1 MLCSS
6 YLQYIL
12 SISYQES
19 LDSKIPTIKMSK
31 PLVLITGASG
41 HVGFAVLV
49 LLLKGGYQARVA
61 SRKLA
66 TVEKLKGHPSIKPYA
81 ESVSF
86 IEIADFLAE
95 DAFEEA
101 VKGVDYVLH
110 IASPIP
116 DAAYAGEKFDVRKDF
131 VEPAV
136 QGNLGLLR
144 AAAASPSIK
153 RIVITSSVVIL
164 NTAPTG
170 GATKVSPDD
179 DAPILDISEYEN
191 SGNPGIAYVESK
203 KQSMA
208 AVNEFLAQNKPQYD
222 VVHVLPAFVQG
233 RNETVTSVKE
243 LRERVSSNTAL
254 VNFVLGA
261 KSERPIPANFVLLDD
276 VAAAHVAALSAKND
290 AIDPVVKKL
299 FPKEVESGLL
309 PLGGSQAGWYAP
321 FDSSKTT
328 EKLGVKFHGLED
340 IVKSLVG
347 QLVELKYAE
356 AAN

>member
-1 MLCSS
+1 
-6 YLQYIL
+6 
-12 SISYQES
+12 
-19 LDSKIPTIKMSK
+19 MSK
-31 PLVLITGASG
+31 PLVLVTGASG

-66 TVEKLKGHPSIKPYA
+66 TVEKLKDHPSIKPYA
-81 ESVSF
+81 KSVSF
-86 IEIADFLAE
+86 IEISDFLAE
-95 DAFEEA
+95 DAFEKA

-116 DAAYAGEKFDVRKDF
+116 DAEQAGQKFDVRKDYI
-131 VEPAV
+131 EPAV

-144 AAAASPSIK
+144 AAAKSASIK

-164 NTAPTG
+164 NTVPTG
-170 GATKVSPDD
+170 SATKVGPNDA
-179 DAPILDISEYEN
+179 APILEISEYEN

-203 KQSMA
+203 KRSMV
-208 AVNEFLAQNKPQYD
+208 AVDDFLAQHKPQYE

-233 RNETVTSVKE
+233 RNETLTSVKE
-243 LRERVSSNTAL
+243 LRERVSSNTVL
-254 VNFVLGA
+254 VNYVLGK
-261 KSERPIPANFVLLDD
+261 KSEHVVPANFVLLDD
-276 VAAAHVAALSAKND
+276 VAAAHVAALSAKNVSNGERFIATYTEEIKWND
-290 AIDPVVKKL
+290 IDPAVKKL

-309 PLGGSQAGWYAP
+309 PLGGSQTGWYAP
-321 FDSSKTT
+321 FDTSNTT